1 MPQARRTAADGTPP
15 LKQQEVCGYIH
26 DLLKSLE
33 SIAAQNRLPVLAQLI
48 AMARKE
54 AENGR

>member
-1 MPQARRTAADGTPP
+1 MPEAKRSAADGARP

-33 SIAAQNRLPVLAQLI
+33 AIAAQNKLPVLAHLI
-48 AMARKE
+48 GMAKKE
-54 AENGR
+54 ADDCR

>member
-1 MPQARRTAADGTPP
+1 MPEAKRSAADGARP

-33 SIAAQNRLPVLAQLI
+33 AIAAQNKLPVLAQLI
-48 AMARKE
+48 AKAKKE
-54 AENGR
+54 ADDCR